1 MTADTTG
8 QELIRIP
15 VLNDQDVFA
24 MRKLGREVA
33 EAVGLESQDQIRV
46 ATALSEIGR
55 EVLSEGT
62 GASAAFLIGLDSLI
76 IRIDLSAPADLR
88 PADGVTLA
96 GRLVDAIELDPAMG
110 RINMLKRLPS
120 GRPRPSVEE
129 IRAKL
134 ARLTPATALEELR
147 QQNRE
152 LAATL
157 EEVLQLNTELQET
170 NQGVLAL
177 YNQLSE
183 ELEETNRGVVAL
195 YAELDEKSAQLRE
208 ASDARNRFWATVSH
222 ELRTPL
228 NSIIGLVRLLVG
240 PGGDPLAQEQLH
252 QIQLIGSSAETLLSL
267 VSELLDM
274 AKAEAGRLDPQP
286 SAVDLVALAERLR
299 MTLRPTSGT
308 DLVTLSVEVADGA
321 EELLAD
327 EVMLTRILRNLLSNG
342 LKFTEEGE
350 VGLSV
355 RVDAGTEEMVFEVT
369 DTGIGVPAEH
379 LEHVFEE
386 FFQVPGPIQL
396 RTRGT
401 GLGLPYARRLAQAM
415 GGTLR
420 LASAVGEGTTVT
432 LRLPHRHGAAPVI
445 DRVLVADDDEEFR
458 ATVRRM
464 LTGFAAHVDEASDGL
479 VALEAMTEHPP
490 DLALIDLLMPRLDG
504 AALMQRMADDERL
517 RGVPVLV
524 VTVASS
530 SQYPRGAATVISKH
544 GLSRESLLEAVRNT
558 LGHRDE

>member
-1 MTADTTG
+1 MTGEMAGD
-8 QELIRIP
+8 ELIRIR
-15 VLNDQDVFA
+15 VVDDQDVFA

-33 EAVGLESQDQIRV
+33 EASGLDTQDQIRV

-55 EVLSEGT
+55 EVLSEGAA
-62 GASAAFLIGLDSLI
+62 ASAAFLLGHDSLI
-76 IRIDLSAPADLR
+76 VTIDLSAMADLR
-88 PADGVTLA
+88 PTDGVTLA
-96 GRLVDAIELDPAMG
+96 GRLVDVIELDPAVG
-110 RINMLKRLPS
+110 RITMLKRLPA
-120 GRPRPSVEE
+120 GRPRPSAEE
-129 IRAKL
+129 IRARL
-134 ARLTPATALEELR
+134 AKLTPATALDELR

-195 YAELDEKSAQLRE
+195 YAELDGKSAQLRE
-208 ASDARNRFWATVSH
+208 ASDAKNRFWATVSH

-240 PGGDPLAQEQLH
+240 PGGDPLVEEQLH

-274 AKAEAGRLDPQP
+274 AKAEAGRLAPQP
-286 SAVDLVALAERLR
+286 SVVDLVALAERMR

-308 DLVTLSVEVADGA
+308 DQVTLSVKVSDGA
-321 EELLAD
+321 AELFVD

-350 VGLSV
+350 VRLEIDL
-355 RVDAGTEEMVFEVT
+355 DAGTHEMVFTVT
-369 DTGIGVPAEH
+369 DTGIGVPEEH
-379 LEHVFEE
+379 LERVFEE
-386 FFQVPGPIQL
+386 FFQVPGPIQV
-396 RTRGT
+396 RTKGT

-415 GGTLR
+415 GGSLQ
-420 LASAVGEGTTVT
+420 LSSSPEGTTAT
-432 LRLPHRHGAAPVI
+432 LRLPHRYDGTPVI
-445 DRVLVADDDEEFR
+445 GRVLIADDDEEFR

-464 LTGFAAHVDEASDGL
+464 LTGFAAHIDEAPDGL
-479 VALEAMTEHPP
+479 VALEVMAANPP
-490 DLALIDLLMPRLDG
+490 DLALVDLLMPRLDG
-504 AALMQRMADDERL
+504 AALMQRMADDPRL
-517 RGVPVLV
+517 REVPVLV
-524 VTVASS
+524 VTVATS
-530 SQYPRGAATVISKH
+530 SQYPQAADTVISKH
-544 GLSRESLLEAVRNT
+544 GLRRESLLEAIRNA